1 MDFPKKNFT
10 QWVKKQRGRLNMAQ
24 KTLPFKFEEDKRE
37 TGITSL
43 GGLALYTGLAHIM
56 GLSKSVSDH
65 IRVREETQGWTDSQ
79 VSMSLILLNLAG
91 GDCVDDLD
99 ILEADEGF
107 CRILRRV
114 ELHGLSRRE
123 RRVQKRRWRKEKR
136 RTVPSPTAA
145 FRYLRAFHDEE
156 EEKKR
161 VVGRAFIPASNEYL
175 RGMAKVNADMM
186 VFSQRQEEGES
197 ATLDMDATVV
207 ETMKKDA
214 LYSYKGYKSYQPINV
229 WWAEKEMVLHTEFR
243 DGNVPA
249 GYKNLRILKEALE
262 HLPEGVKSVSL
273 RSDNAGY
280 QHNLL
285 KYCETGKNNKF
296 GRIEFAIGCDVT
308 DEFKEAALLVE
319 EGQWNPI
326 YKTTKEKKIKT
337 KQEWADIGFVPN
349 AIGHSKNSPEYRYIA
364 IREPLEQR
372 VLPGMEQEMLFP
384 FPTLSM
390 GDGKYKLFGIVSN
403 RDIDGEEL
411 IHWHRQRCG
420 KSEEAHGVM
429 KNDLAGGKLPS
440 GSFGENAAWWWCM
453 ILAFNLNALMKNLV
467 LGEKWKDK
475 RIKAIRFNII
485 HIPARIITHSREL
498 IIRLQRKHPH
508 FVLIKEA
515 RARILEMG
523 CVPAG

>member
-1 MDFPKKNFT
+1 MS
-10 QWVKKQRGRLNMAQ
+10 Q
-24 KTLPFKFEEDKRE
+24 KTLPFKYEGAKKEM
-37 TGITSL
+37 GITSL
-43 GGLALYTGLAHIM
+43 GGLALYSGLAHIM

-65 IRVREETQGWTDSQ
+65 IRVKEDTQGWTDSQ
-79 VSMSLILLNLAG
+79 VIMSLILLNLAG
-91 GDCVDDLD
+91 GDCVEDLN

-123 RRVQKRRWRKEKR
+123 RREQERRWRKEKR
-136 RTVPSPTAA
+136 RTVPSSTAA
-145 FRYLRAFHDEE
+145 FRYLEAFHDEE

-161 VVGRAFIPASNEYL
+161 VLGRAFIPAPNEYL
-175 RGMAKVNADMM
+175 RGLGQVNADVMD
-186 VFSQRQEEGES
+186 FSQRQNKEET

-207 ETMKKDA
+207 ETMKEEA
-214 LYSYKGYKSYQPINV
+214 FYSYKGYKSYQPINV
-229 WWAEKEMVLHTEFR
+229 WWAEKQMVLHTEFR

-249 GYKNLRILKEALE
+249 GYKNLRILKEALT
-262 HLPEGVKSVSL
+262 HLSEGVKSVRL
-273 RSDNAGY
+273 RSDSAAY
-280 QHNLL
+280 QHDLL
-285 KYCETGKNNKF
+285 KYCETGKNKRF

-319 EGQWNPI
+319 EDQWHPI
-326 YKTTKEKKIKT
+326 YKKIGKIKVKT
-337 KQEWADIGFVPN
+337 KQEWADVGFVPN

-364 IREPLEQR
+364 IREPLEQK
-372 VLPGMEQEMLFP
+372 VLPGMEQEMLFS

-390 GDGKYKLFGIVSN
+390 GDKNYKLFGIVTN
-403 RDIDGEEL
+403 REMGGEEL
-411 IHWHRQRCG
+411 VHWHRERCG

-467 LGEKWKDK
+467 LGGKWKDK
-475 RIKAIRFNII
+475 RMKAIRFNII
-485 HIPARIITHSREL
+485 HIPARIINHSREL
-498 IIRLQRKHPH
+498 IIQLRKKHPS
-508 FVLIKEA
+508 FALIKDA
-515 RARILEMG
+515 RVRIMEMG

>member
-1 MDFPKKNFT
+1 MS
-10 QWVKKQRGRLNMAQ
+10 Q
-24 KTLPFKFEEDKRE
+24 KTLPFKYEEDTRE
-37 TGITSL
+37 RGITSL

-56 GLSKSVSDH
+56 DLSKSVTEH
-65 IRVREETQGWTDSQ
+65 IRVREDTQGWTDSQ
-79 VSMSLILLNLAG
+79 VIMSLILLNLSG
-91 GDCVDDLD
+91 GDCVEDLN

-114 ELHGLSRRE
+114 ELHGLSRSE
-123 RRVQKRRWRKEKR
+123 RRAQERRWRKEKR
-136 RTVPSPTAA
+136 RTLPSPTAA
-145 FRYLRAFHDEE
+145 FRYLETFHDEE

-161 VVGRAFIPASNEYL
+161 VVGRAFIPAPSEYL
-175 RGMAKVNADMM
+175 RGLAKVNADMM
-186 VFSQRQEEGES
+186 AFSQRQENEET

-207 ETMKKDA
+207 ETTKEDA

-229 WWAEKEMVLHTEFR
+229 WWAEKQTVLHTEFR

-249 GYKNLRILKEALE
+249 GYQNLRILKEALE
-262 HLPEGVKSVSL
+262 QIPEGVKSVRL
-273 RSDNAGY
+273 RSDTAGY

-285 KYCETGKNNKF
+285 KYCEAKDNKKF

-319 EGQWNPI
+319 EDEWNPI
-326 YKTTKEKKIKT
+326 YKTKKKKKIKT
-337 KQEWADIGFVPN
+337 KQEWADVGFVPN
-349 AIGHSKNSPEYRYIA
+349 AIGHSKNSPEYQYIA
-364 IREPLEQR
+364 IREPLEQG
-372 VLPGMEQEMLFP
+372 VLPEMEQEMLFP

-390 GDGKYKLFGIVSN
+390 GDKKYKLFGIVTN
-403 RDIDGEEL
+403 REIEGEEL

-429 KNDLAGGKLPS
+429 KHDLAGGKLPS

-467 LGEKWKDK
+467 LQGQWKNK
-475 RIKAIRFNII
+475 RMKAIRFNII
-485 HIPARIITHSREL
+485 HIPARIIHHSREL
-498 IIRLQRKHPH
+498 IILIQKKHPR
-508 FVLIKEA
+508 FELIKKA
-515 RARILEMG
+515 RVRILEMG

>member
-1 MDFPKKNFT
+1 MS
-10 QWVKKQRGRLNMAQ
+10 Q
-24 KTLPFKFEEDKRE
+24 KTLPFKYEADKKE
-37 TGITSL
+37 SGITSL
-43 GGLALYTGLAHIM
+43 GGLALYSGLAHIV
-56 GLSKSVSDH
+56 GLSKSVRDH
-65 IRVREETQGWTDSQ
+65 IRVREGTQGWTDSQ
-79 VSMSLILLNLAG
+79 VIMSLILLNLSG
-91 GDCVDDLD
+91 GDCIDDLN

-123 RRVQKRRWRKEKR
+123 RREQERRWRKEKR

-145 FRYLRAFHDEE
+145 FRYLESFHDEE

-161 VVGRAFIPASNEYL
+161 VLGRAFIPAPSEYL
-175 RGMAKVNADMM
+175 KGLAKVNADMM
-186 VFSQRQEEGES
+186 AFSQRQDKEET

-207 ETMKKDA
+207 ETMKEEA

-229 WWAEKEMVLHTEFR
+229 WWAEKQTVLHTEFR

-262 HLPEGVKSVSL
+262 HLPDGVKSVRL
-273 RSDNAGY
+273 RSDSAGY

-285 KYCETGKNNKF
+285 KYCEVNDNKKF
-296 GRIEFAIGCDVT
+296 GTIEFAIGCDVT

-319 EGQWNPI
+319 EDQWHPI
-326 YKTTKEKKIKT
+326 YKKKIKT
-337 KQEWADIGFVPN
+337 NQEWADVGFVPN
-349 AIGHSKNSPEYRYIA
+349 AIGHSKNSPEYLSACGHAQAGRYIA

-390 GDGKYKLFGIVSN
+390 GDKRYKLFGIVTN
-403 RDIDGEEL
+403 REIDGEEL
-411 IHWHRQRCG
+411 VHWHRERCG

-429 KNDLAGGKLPS
+429 KHDLAGGKLPS

-467 LGEKWKDK
+467 LQGEWENK
-475 RIKAIRFNII
+475 RMKAIRFKII
-485 HIPARIITHSREL
+485 HIPARIINHAREL
-498 IIRLQRKHPH
+498 IILIQKKHPS
-508 FVLIKEA
+508 FELIRVA